1 MDQPIYLVHTQ
12 RLLKL
17 FLDSNDY
24 KSAYFLLLRVLEN
37 SNIDYYEEFSANML
51 DEKENENVLV
61 D

>member
-1 MDQPIYLVHTQ
+1 MDHPRYLVYTQ

-17 FLDSNDY
+17 FLDTNDY

-37 SNIDYYEEFSANML
+37 SNIDYYEEFSAKML
-51 DEKENENVLV
+51 SENEIM

>member
-1 MDQPIYLVHTQ
+1 MDQPRYLIHTQ

-17 FLDSNDY
+17 FIDMNDY

-37 SNIDYYEEFSANML
+37 SKIEYYQEFSANMQI
-51 DEKENENVLV
+51 EIVIV

>member
-1 MDQPIYLVHTQ
+1 MDQPRYLVHTQ

-17 FLDSNDY
+17 FLDTNDY

-37 SNIDYYEEFSANML
+37 SKIDYYEEFSANML
-51 DEKENENVLV
+51 NENENV

>member
-1 MDQPIYLVHTQ
+1 MDQPRYLVHTQ

-17 FLDSNDY
+17 FLDTNDY

-37 SNIDYYEEFSANML
+37 SKIDYYEEFSAKML
-51 DEKENENVLV
+51 NETEAENEIM

>member
-1 MDQPIYLVHTQ
+1 MDQPRYLIHTQ

-17 FLDSNDY
+17 FIDMNDY

-37 SNIDYYEEFSANML
+37 SKIGYYEEFSANML
-51 DEKENENVLV
+51 DENVSV

>member
-1 MDQPIYLVHTQ
+1 MDQPRYLVHTQ

-51 DEKENENVLV
+51 DEKENENVVV